1 MRPRGCAQEL
11 ERRRFRAV
19 ELMDRGEPRKLIARV
34 LGVSPAAL
42 SQWRKR
48 ADAGAL
54 KAKPQ
59 LGPRRKLSDRDFQRL
74 EELLSQGATAH
85 GWLNDLWTGSRV
97 AQVIER
103 HFGIKYHP
111 AHVSRM
117 VKKYINWTCQRPQPQ
132 SVDRD
137 DGEIER
143 WVGEDFPLIPKSAAE
158 RGAHIVFVD
167 EAGFM
172 LEPVVRRTLAPRGK
186 TPRLRIADPHGRISV
201 IGAIAVSPDRKSVG
215 FTYEMLEDNANYQ
228 GQTVARFLRS
238 LRANLPGPLTLIW
251 DKIPIH
257 CGEPVQDLVGETG
270 LVSEPFPLHA
280 PELNPVD
287 RVWGYVKYH
296 RIPNFAPPD
305 LGVLRSTLTVE
316 FDRVA
321 GMPDLL
327 KALIGSTGLPLAV
340 HKSK

>member
-1 MRPRGCAQEL
+1 MW
-11 ERRRFRAV
+11 
-19 ELMDRGEPRKLIARV
+19 
-34 LGVSPAAL
+34 VS
-42 SQWRKR
+42 
-48 ADAGAL
+48 
-54 KAKPQ
+54 
-59 LGPRRKLSDRDFQRL
+59 
-74 EELLSQGATAH
+74 EH
-85 GWLNDLWTGSRV
+85 
-97 AQVIER
+97 
-103 HFGIKYHP
+103 
-111 AHVSRM
+111 
-117 VKKYINWTCQRPQPQ
+117 
-132 SVDRD
+132 
-137 DGEIER
+137 
-143 WVGEDFPLIPKSAAE
+143 FPLILKSAAE

-257 CGEPVQDLVGETG
+257 RGEPVQDLIGETD

-316 FDRVA
+316 LDRVG

-327 KALIGSTGLPLAV
+327 KALIGSTGLPLAF
-340 HKSK
+340 HNSD

>member
-1 MRPRGCAQEL
+1 MRPRGYAQEL

-19 ELMDRGEPRKLIARV
+19 ELMDRGEPRKLIARI

-42 SQWRKR
+42 SRWRKL

-54 KAKPQ
+54 GAKPQ
-59 LGPRRKLSDRDFQRL
+59 PGAPRRLSDQELQTL
-74 EELLSQGATAH
+74 EGLLLQGATAH
-85 GWLNDLWTGSRV
+85 GWLNDLWTGSRI

-103 HFGIKYHP
+103 HFGIRYHP
-111 AHVSRM
+111 AHVTRM
-117 VKKYINWTCQRPQPQ
+117 LRERINWTCQRPKSQNI
-132 SVDRD
+132 DRD
-137 DGEIER
+137 DDEIER
-143 WVGEDFPLIPKSAAE
+143 WVGEVFPLILKAAAE

-172 LEPVVRRTLAPRGK
+172 LEPVIRRTWAPRGK
-186 TPRLRIADPHGRISV
+186 TPIHRIADPHGRISV
-201 IGAIAVSPDRKSVG
+201 IGAIAVSPDRKSVS

-228 GQTVARFLRS
+228 GRSVARFLRG
-238 LRANLPGPLTLIW
+238 LRADLPDPWTLVW

-257 CGEPVQDLVGETG
+257 RGEPVQELIEETG

-287 RVWGYVKYH
+287 RVWGYVKYN

-316 FDRVA
+316 FDRV
-321 GMPDLL
+321 GSMPELL
-327 KALIGSTGLPLAV
+327 MSLIGSTGLPLAFCNPD
-340 HKSK
+340 